1 MSNMC
6 VYFNQEEIEQLLEE
20 IEEKKLVV
28 IAETCRWGSLRS
40 YLKQNVP
47 SYVNNLTFIET
58 RTLTEF
64 NLFNEHTVYVTY
76 HEYDGS
82 CTFDCKLD
90 LDAFCLFS
98 VESSR
103 LLTKATFSNWDQLL
117 IMKPLIDS
125 CLEFVQMAPRI
136 CKFVLNMDDW
146 PNERWIDL
154 QHFYWVMWTWRE
166 ILKRDVRFLIWQK
179 MLE

>member
-1 MSNMC
+1 M
-6 VYFNQEEIEQLLEE
+6 
-20 IEEKKLVV
+20 
-28 IAETCRWGSLRS
+28 
-40 YLKQNVP
+40 
-47 SYVNNLTFIET
+47 
-58 RTLTEF
+58 
-64 NLFNEHTVYVTY
+64 
-76 HEYDGS
+76 
-82 CTFDCKLD
+82 
-90 LDAFCLFS
+90 
-98 VESSR
+98 ESSH

-146 PNERWIDL
+146 PSERWTDL